1 MTSFDAHD
9 YAKRLIAAGASAAEA
24 DVHAEALTQVADE
37 VASLEKRVDTQQCKA
52 ESTGACLAAQ
62 VSAAHAAQDV
72 KLTELDKKI
81 TDAHAELDQKITNVH
96 AELDQ
101 KITHVHA
108 ELDKKITN
116 VHAELDKKI
125 TNVHAELVQ
134 RIVNVRA
141 ELIEKM
147 EKMHA
152 DLCIKI
158 VQSKWESLRWTLGI
172 VLSVAWLQTGVTVAL
187 LRWLH

>member
-116 VHAELDKKI
+116 VHAEL
-125 TNVHAELVQ
+125 VQ

-172 VLSVAWLQTGVTVAL
+172 VLSVASLQTGVTVAL